1 MASTYSN
8 TGIELIGV
16 GEQANTWGQTTN
28 TNWRLMEELVSG
40 VIDISLNGLTSYTL
54 TTVDGLTSNGR
65 HMVVRF
71 TGTPGGPVTVT
82 VSPNEMQKVYLI
94 NNETTEAVT
103 VAQGS
108 GDTVEVAASSKKIIY
123 CDGEGATASVQD
135 MFSGE
140 FSGDFSGDFSGNFS
154 GDFDG
159 DFSGTGTFSGTG
171 DFTSFSLDG
180 TEVTISATEINES
193 ITAAG
198 TSYDNTDSEADATNA
213 QAAFDEIFNII
224 SNLDFSADAIS
235 YDDTASGYVATNVQ
249 DAIDETV
256 DRLRNE
262 TYAVKQD
269 VQSVSTSNNANRV
282 FFEVTNFSSAL
293 SITIPSNRSDSEIEI
308 TVIIAFEATHTA
320 ENDCGVEFALTES
333 TEEGGES
340 TITAIARANYEY
352 ELDGASSASN
362 DLKGTATLRA
372 RLSPGDG
379 THTYKI
385 FARNR
390 RAFGTQTVNIQGST
404 TEQNSTVVIRELV

>member
-40 VIDISLNGLTSYTL
+40 VIDVSLNGLTSYTL

-94 NNETTEAVT
+94 NNETTQSVT

-108 GDTVEVAASSKKIIY
+108 GATVEIPSNSKKIIY

-140 FSGDFSGDFSGNFS
+140 FSGDFSGTFSGDFDGNFS

-159 DFSGTGTFSGTG
+159 DFTGTG
-171 DFTSFSLDG
+171 DFSTFSLDG
-180 TEVTISATEINES
+180 TEVTITATQINGA

-198 TSYDNTDSEADATNA
+198 TSYDNTDSGATATNA
-213 QAAFDEIFNII
+213 QDAFDEVFTVIND
-224 SNLDFSADAIS
+224 LDFSAGAID
-235 YDDTASGYVATNVQ
+235 YDNITTGISATNAQ
-249 DAIDETV
+249 DAIDQTYERADTFVANDGRVKTAVNASGSAPIHVARAFATFSGTGVFSDGKNISSVVFNSTGNYTINFTEDMET
-256 DRLRNE
+256 D
-262 TYAVKQD
+262 TY
-269 VQSVSTSNNANRV
+269 
-282 FFEVTNFSSAL
+282 
-293 SITIPSNRSDSEIEI
+293 
-308 TVIIAFEATHTA
+308 TVITSSIQQ
-320 ENDCGVEFALTES
+320 S
-333 TEEGGES
+333 TQRGGNF
-340 TITAIARANYEY
+340 ARAF
-352 ELDGASSASN
+352 DKTVSSM
-362 DLKGTATLRA
+362 
-372 RLSPGDG
+372 
-379 THTYKI
+379 KI
-385 FARNR
+385 VNWEAANSQFNAEPDNTGPV
-390 RAFGTQTVNIQGST
+390 AF
-404 TEQNSTVVIRELV
+404 VVFE